1 MQNTN
6 TASPE
11 VWGNLRSHLEN
22 RDFPQVSMIIAKERC
37 PDLIQY
43 VCSKLRIDWIPEL
56 GSGYYKCLIDP
67 GTPVWIGGEN
77 FPHRP
82 DSHASLATYLSCFS
96 QWNESHV
103 QFIGEHF
110 KCQDSLSWARDAHI
124 GLKKLIASE
133 RFDMSDNYIARFLAY
148 WMLNKDYSD
157 YICRGI
163 WYRSADNRELQA
175 SPRGGW
181 SIDLIENPRPI
192 APEYIGRLR
201 HDVVRHWAL
210 SPLIMAVLVG
220 KQQENARS
228 RDAL

>member
-1 MQNTN
+1 MRAEGKKMQNTN
-6 TASPE
+6 TASQE

-22 RDFPQVSMIIAKERC
+22 RDFPDVSTLIAKERC

-56 GSGYYKCLIDP
+56 GSGYYKWLIDP

-82 DSHASLATYLSCFS
+82 DSHASLATYLCCFS

-124 GLKKLIASE
+124 GLKTLIASE
-133 RFDMSDNYIARFLAY
+133 SFDMSDDYIARFLA
-148 WMLNKDYSD
+148 
-157 YICRGI
+157 
-163 WYRSADNRELQA
+163 
-175 SPRGGW
+175 
-181 SIDLIENPRPI
+181 
-192 APEYIGRLR
+192 
-201 HDVVRHWAL
+201 
-210 SPLIMAVLVG
+210 
-220 KQQENARS
+220 
-228 RDAL
+228 